1 MRRYSL
7 IESLLFPSDR
17 LDEDKLRRA
26 MAGKSVLI
34 TGASSGIGEQLA
46 YLLGRTDAS
55 LILVARRK
63 EKLEAMLE
71 SMSAQGAKVSIYAA
85 DLRNEGELERLIAS
99 MRERPEG
106 LDCVVSNAGKSIRRP
121 VMDSLDRFHDFART
135 MAINYFAPVK
145 LLLSVIPELEKKC
158 GLIVNV
164 STINTS
170 LIPLPYWAA
179 YQASKSAFD
188 TWLRSA
194 APELNARGIRTT
206 SCYLPLVRTPMIE
219 PTTAYRKAPAM
230 SPEHAARWIAKAMYT
245 ERRTIAPWWLPPG
258 QLASLLGRGLWER
271 AMPGMLRRGGE

>member
-1 MRRYSL
+1 VRRYSL
-7 IESLLFPSDR
+7 IEYLLFPSAR
-17 LDEDKLRRA
+17 LDEDKLKRA
-26 MAGKSVLI
+26 LAGKSVLI

-63 EKLEAMLE
+63 EKLEAMYE
-71 SMSAQGAKVSIYAA
+71 SMSAQGAKVSLHAA
-85 DLRNEGELERLIAS
+85 DLRNDGELERLIAS
-99 MRERPEG
+99 IRERSEG

-121 VMDSLDRFHDFART
+121 VMDSLDRFHDFTRT

-145 LLLSVIPELEKKC
+145 LLLGVLPELEKKR
-158 GLIVNV
+158 GYIVNV

-230 SPEHAARWIAKAMYT
+230 CPEHAARWIAKAMFA